1 MTLRAVRSLITLLLA
16 VIIGGREMDAQSATG
31 PVSINALLEAQMTGQ
46 GVRDLDFGRM
56 IPGVTQSITPD
67 NVASCAGCV
76 SGQFSFLNLLAGGQA
91 ARRWARLQFTLPA
104 QLTSPSGATLTP
116 TWGNAARACLQKA
129 GAEYFCYPIWTPVS
143 GVFQSVQING
153 PGSPGTPGG
162 PGQRDM
168 NVYLGGTIAVPAAQ
182 AAGVYIGTVTLT
194 FTYAAS

>member
-1 MTLRAVRSLITLLLA
+1 MTLRAARLCACLLLA
-16 VIIGGREMDAQSATG
+16 AIIGGRELDAQSATG

-56 IPGVTQSITPD
+56 IPGVTQSVAPD
-67 NVASCAGCV
+67 NTASCTGCT
-76 SGQFSFLNLLAGGQA
+76 SGQFAFLNLLAGA
-91 ARRWARLQFTLPA
+91 APARRYARLSFTLPA
-104 QLTSPSGATLTP
+104 TLNSPSGTTLTP
-116 TWGNAARACLQKA
+116 TWANAARACLQKA

-153 PGSPGTPGG
+153 PGSPATPGG

-168 NVYLGGTIAVPAAQ
+168 NVYLGGTIAVPATQ